1 MTTTHITHSRAES
14 PETTESHRHS
24 VRHAE
29 TPMISDLVVATLHL
43 ERLAKTA
50 GPPDHEATA
59 HTNGLTPEQHRS
71 FVVDHAARIR
81 DALDKI
87 TDPYEVPTD
96 PSARRATAA
105 LHAVR
110 TGDRE
115 TAQKIVAD
123 MPASERASLANH
135 LDELRKLLGTVC
147 DNCGDLAEIGTA
159 TTDPFSETCRFLCA
173 RCTAAHRT
181 S

>member
-1 MTTTHITHSRAES
+1 
-14 PETTESHRHS
+14 
-24 VRHAE
+24 
-29 TPMISDLVVATLHL
+29 MISDLVVATLHL

-71 FVVDHAARIR
+71 FLLGNAARIR
-81 DALDKI
+81 AALDTI
-87 TDPYEVPTD
+87 TEPYEAPTD
-96 PSARRATAA
+96 PSARQATTA

-110 TGDRE
+110 EGDRE
-115 TAQKIVAD
+115 TAQKVVAD
-123 MPASERASLANH
+123 MPASERAGLADH

-147 DNCGDLAEIGTA
+147 DNCGGLAEIGTA
-159 TTDPFSETCRFLCA
+159 TTDPFSEICRFLCA